1 MKGFRSP
8 AAVLAASALLAMCAL
23 VATAYSQFHTAYPA
37 DAAAA
42 IRSPWAGSV
51 LIAGGW
57 GHSPTVE
64 LYDPPSRKFHIAGK
78 MDLFFAGVAAIELR
92 GPEVL
97 LLGGRRQDYYDI
109 PGGQV
114 YDARTGRFVAV
125 GKGVVFGTYFATVGL
140 ANGKVLITGGLKI
153 PETGPPTVADAFI
166 YDPAAHEFS
175 ATGAMAERRCGAS
188 ATLLNDGRVLVAG
201 GTGETPVSLAS
212 AEIYDPRTGK
222 FTAAG
227 KMRYG
232 REQHS
237 ATLLRDGTVLI
248 AGGFEAQADGA
259 KSLADAELF
268 DPGSGHFKTAG
279 KMSSVR
285 GAHAATLLDNGDVL
299 ITGGE
304 NAFRGDQVMASAE
317 LYDAATHTFT
327 SAGTMLQERYSHT
340 ATLLDDGDVLIA
352 GGATLHD
359 WLASAELYHPRSG
372 KFEATGA
379 MAHARYGQSAVVLS
393 GKWPAVTIRAPS
405 KPDRQAGAIVKP
417 PRSRPSG
424 LRDSPRTP

>member
-8 AAVLAASALLAMCAL
+8 AAVLAASAVLAMCVFMA
-23 VATAYSQFHTAYPA
+23 AAYGQFHPAYA
-37 DAAAA
+37 GDAAAA

-78 MDLFFAGVAAIELR
+78 MDLFFAGVEAIELR
-92 GPEVL
+92 GPQVL
-97 LLGGRRQDYYDI
+97 LLGGRRQDYYDV

-114 YDARTGRFVAV
+114 YDARTGRFIAV
-125 GKGVVFGTYFATVGL
+125 GEELVFGTCFATVGL

-166 YDPAAHEFS
+166 YDPATRKFS

-188 ATLLNDGRVLVAG
+188 ATRLNDGRVLVAG

-222 FTAAG
+222 FIAAG

-248 AGGFEAQADGA
+248 AGGFEAHADGA
-259 KSLADAELF
+259 KSFADAELF
-268 DPGSGHFKTAG
+268 DPRSRRFKSTG

-304 NAFRGDQVMASAE
+304 NGFRGDQVTASAE
-317 LYDAATHTFT
+317 LYHPATHTFT
-327 SAGTMLQERYSHT
+327 AAGTMLQGRYSHS
-340 ATLLDDGDVLIA
+340 ATLLGDRDVLIV

-359 WLASAELYHPRSG
+359 WLASAELYHPASG

-393 GKWPAVTIRAPS
+393 EK
-405 KPDRQAGAIVKP
+405 
-417 PRSRPSG
+417 
-424 LRDSPRTP
+424 